1 VLLWRHGRTRWNDE
15 DRFQGHLDIPLDDV
29 GHEQARA
36 AADVLAALA
45 PAALVA
51 SDLQRATE
59 TAGYLAALT
68 GLDVQVDVRLRET
81 DGGTW
86 QGRLGSELRASDG
99 AEYRAWRSGA
109 DVAAGGA
116 ETRSQLAERATAA
129 IADALTAVAPRGL
142 LVVATHGGTA
152 RAALGRLLDLP
163 VERWRIL
170 GGIANACWSVLE
182 EGPSEWRLVE
192 HNAGSLPTRVVGDDR

>member
-1 VLLWRHGRTRWNDE
+1 MLLWRHGRTQWNDE

-29 GHEQARA
+29 GHAQARA
-36 AADVLAALA
+36 AASVLAALT

-59 TAGYLAALT
+59 TAVYLATLT

-86 QGRLGSELRASDG
+86 QGRLGAELRADDG
-99 AEYRAWRSGA
+99 ERYLAWRSGA

-116 ETRSQLAERATAA
+116 ETRSQLADRATAA
-129 IADALTAVAPRGL
+129 ISDALAGVAPGGL

-152 RAALGRLLDLP
+152 RASLGRLLDLP
-163 VERWRIL
+163 TKQWRIL

-182 EGPSEWRLVE
+182 EGSSGWRLVE
-192 HNAGSLPTRVVGDDR
+192 HNAGSPPTRVVGDDR